1 MLEKKI
7 YFFDFGSNSKKII
20 SYIESFFMYLS
31 LLFLI
36 IFGGIFFLYGK
47 MESVFENEYIQT
59 LFIRIAVI
67 CILIFEIY
75 GLILQFLPKNIILT
89 EKGIKIKRNNISR
102 LSLRIFNDYIKY
114 EKIKSCELN
123 NPKFRSRQVMQL
135 PFILFDW
142 DSVVKIQQGIK
153 TFYIPVENAE
163 EFVAEVNRR
172 TEAISTENDS
182 LC

>member
-36 IFGGIFFLYGK
+36 NFGGIFFLYGK

-135 PFILFDW
+135 PVILFDW

>member
-1 MLEKKI
+1 M
-7 YFFDFGSNSKKII
+7 
-20 SYIESFFMYLS
+20 
-31 LLFLI
+31 
-36 IFGGIFFLYGK
+36 
-47 MESVFENEYIQT
+47 
-59 LFIRIAVI
+59 
-67 CILIFEIY
+67 
-75 GLILQFLPKNIILT
+75 
-89 EKGIKIKRNNISR
+89 R
-102 LSLRIFNDYIKY
+102 LSQSEPLHDVDVAHGSGY